1 MSSFFEQLEYGTHC
15 NACCHCTTQKAFSSG
30 QLSWVTIRH
39 GVHQAR
45 CESRAYYYFLVRRA
59 AMNAVAGPSTV
70 NNEHPINSPVL
81 PVWDR
86 KIQSGDT
93 VLIRLPNA
101 EIRSIK
107 LESDTY
113 VKLVFRSVSC

>member
-1 MSSFFEQLEYGTHC
+1 
-15 NACCHCTTQKAFSSG
+15 
-30 QLSWVTIRH
+30 
-39 GVHQAR
+39 
-45 CESRAYYYFLVRRA
+45 
-59 AMNAVAGPSTV
+59 MNAVAGPSTV
-70 NNEHPINSPVL
+70 NNEHPINDSVL

-107 LESDTY
+107 LESDKY
-113 VKLVFRSVSC
+113 VNSSPAQSHASADILDKNN